1 MGLSGSGFRPFLS
14 KFYMHTVENRFGKSV
29 TSLRAMRIMTRY
41 APHNDTLGGK
51 FQHFAASFRQAE
63 NLGPVKTM
71 PAPDAGQKGGKLHR
85 CRDFQISNT
94 TSGEARSVPTPPL
107 ASLHMINN
115 GSHQLSISQ

>member
-1 MGLSGSGFRPFLS
+1 MGFSRSGFLS

-29 TSLRAMRIMTRY
+29 TPLRAMRIMTRY

-71 PAPDAGQKGGKLHR
+71 PAPDTGAEGR
-85 CRDFQISNT
+85 E
-94 TSGEARSVPTPPL
+94 EAT
-107 ASLHMINN
+107 
-115 GSHQLSISQ
+115 

>member
-1 MGLSGSGFRPFLS
+1 
-14 KFYMHTVENRFGKSV
+14 
-29 TSLRAMRIMTRY
+29 MRIMTRY

-71 PAPDAGQKGGKLHR
+71 PAPDTGAEGRKKATYR

-94 TSGEARSVPTPPL
+94 TSGEARSVPTLPL
-107 ASLHMINN
+107 AFLNMTWQS
-115 GSHQLSISQ
+115 SISQYVVLVATP